1 LPDERSILNESV
13 TPGLRKQPF
22 ACPRRTQ
29 TIDREVAEMPRK
41 PVQHDRR
48 RALYASTAWLVGPLL
63 PMSSALARALIDGT
77 DPAIEALSASLIEG
91 RETPRER
98 AVAIHDH
105 VRDEVR
111 FGFTPQ
117 MYAMSAPDV
126 LRAGLGY
133 SQSKSTLFVALL
145 RAAGIEARLQFVDLD
160 ARILRG
166 LLDLRSPFIDH
177 CYAEVLLGGAWVP
190 TDSYVVD
197 SALFRAATA
206 ALRAESRSLGYAV
219 RVDGRPQWDGR
230 APAHVQFVPDDDSS
244 CHHRWGVFSD
254 VTAFYEHTPDAWNRL
269 NNVTRVVLP
278 LAAHAANVT
287 TEALRRDGPSAVRG
301 RERRLQA

>member
-1 LPDERSILNESV
+1 MP
-13 TPGLRKQPF
+13 
-22 ACPRRTQ
+22 
-29 TIDREVAEMPRK
+29 TIEPEVSDMPRK
-41 PVQHDRR
+41 PVQHERR

-63 PMSSALARALIDGT
+63 PMSSALARALIDDS
-77 DPAIEALSASLIEG
+77 DPAIAALSASLVAG
-91 RETPRER
+91 RDTPRER

-126 LRAGLGY
+126 LRAGFGY

-160 ARILRG
+160 ARLLRG
-166 LLDLRSPFIDH
+166 LIDLRSPFIDH

-197 SALFRAATA
+197 SALFRAASA
-206 ALRAESRSLGYAV
+206 ALRADGRPLGYGV

-230 APAHVQFVPDDDSS
+230 SPAHVQFVPGESGAS
-244 CHHRWGVFSD
+244 QHRWGVFPD
-254 VTAFYEHTPDAWNRL
+254 VAAFYERTPEAWNRL
-269 NNVTRVVLP
+269 NNVTRVMLP

-287 TEALRRDGPSAVRG
+287 AEALRRDGPSAVRG
-301 RERRLQA
+301 RDRRRQA